1 MSLIHGKSN
10 RRILPR
16 WRVSN
21 LAASNADIKSLK
33 PLPYVVCDVAGQL
46 REQEETF
53 AHDPTL
59 GTASELMSTA
69 ALAAKPEAALQ
80 ASVFVL
86 QQGESAPHSLIEL
99 AERVQRAGLGD
110 DRTAV
115 LPSDKL
121 AARTRAL
128 LKVNPNNPVLWSD
141 LARHHASVGDK
152 KRALRCMT
160 TALSLAPN
168 HRWMLRTAS
177 RFFVHQEDPDAAH
190 KLLVTHPATRNDPW
204 LIAAELACAQV
215 AGRAPKYWKQAVD
228 IIRFDKV
235 SPTHLSELATAVA
248 MIELDDDGRKR
259 ARKSI
264 RKALQAPTENTLAQI
279 FWAKEN
285 RHLDDGFNLGDLVRR
300 DSNAFEASTR
310 LSILDGQLLAAL
322 EAAKLWA
329 SDEPFAGRPRA
340 EIAYIAALLD
350 DYKLGMQMADEV
362 RRIDGR
368 PDDVLELNGICAQ
381 LSSGRYDKDR
391 DHAAIENIRASLRR
405 KVEQKDANQF
415 HALANLGLWEYR
427 YGDPAIGRFLYEQS
441 ILMAQKAHKHE
452 AVAMAATYAARE
464 AMLKGDPAADDFL
477 QRAKEWSRK
486 YQNKAS
492 EFYIKKLD
500 DLKLNPAKA
509 AEILSPSSAARFLE
523 NKPEQKSIKI
533 QRTEKGVILWIP
545 GKKS

>member
-21 LAASNADIKSLK
+21 LAASNADIKSLR
-33 PLPYVVCDVAGQL
+33 PLPNVVCDVAGQL
-46 REQEETF
+46 REQEDAFT
-53 AHDPTL
+53 HDPTL

-80 ASVFVL
+80 ASAFVL
-86 QQGESAPHSLIEL
+86 QQGESAPYSLIEI
-99 AERVQRAGLGD
+99 AERVQRVGLGD
-110 DRTAV
+110 DRAAI

-128 LKVNPNNPVLWSD
+128 LRVNPNNPVLWSD

-177 RFFVHQEDPDAAH
+177 RFFVHQDDPDAAH
-190 KLLVTHPATRNDPW
+190 KLLVIHPATRNDPW

-264 RKALQAPTENTLAQI
+264 RKALLAPTENTLAQI

-285 RHLDDGFNLGDLVRR
+285 RHVDDGFNLDDLVRQ

-310 LSILDGQLLAAL
+310 LSILDGQLLVAL

-350 DYKLGMQMADEV
+350 DYKLGIQMADEV

-368 PDDVLELNGICAQ
+368 ADDVLELNGICAQ
-381 LSSGRYDKDR
+381 LSSGRYDKER
-391 DHAAIENIRASLRR
+391 DHAAIENIRASLWRR
-405 KVEQKDANQF
+405 IEQKDANQF
-415 HALANLGLWEYR
+415 HAMANLGLWEYR
-427 YGDPAIGRFLYEQS
+427 YGDSAIGRVLYEQS
-441 ILMAQKAHKHE
+441 ILIAQKTHKHE
-452 AVAMAATYAARE
+452 AAAMAATYAARE
-464 AMLKGDPAADDFL
+464 AMLKGDPTAEDFL
-477 QRAKEWSRK
+477 QKAKELTRK

-492 EFYIKKLD
+492 EFYIKKLE

-509 AEILSPSSAARFLE
+509 AEILSPRSAARFLDRRP
-523 NKPEQKSIKI
+523 KQKTIRI
-533 QRTEKGVILWIP
+533 ERTEKGAILWIP
-545 GKKS
+545 SKNT